1 MNSLFRRIIQKI
13 SRDYG
18 WKPLIKQHYEP
29 DEQYFSEVYR
39 KKLFGKSESAS
50 GPGSGQRATT
60 AIRSHFSKLLQDFS
74 INSMADIPCGD
85 LFWISKVDLENVSYS
100 GFDIVPSLIATL
112 KSQYPQYEF
121 GQFDAINHIPPK
133 KDLILCRDLLVH
145 LTTQQALQVI
155 ENFKKSGTTYLAT
168 TTFTTVETNKELV
181 VPKIGVG
188 WRPLNLSLAPFD
200 LGLPL
205 RVINEESTEG
215 FRRHKDKSLA
225 LFRLN

>member
-1 MNSLFRRIIQKI
+1 
-13 SRDYG
+13 
-18 WKPLIKQHYEP
+18 
-29 DEQYFSEVYR
+29 
-39 KKLFGKSESAS
+39 
-50 GPGSGQRATT
+50 
-60 AIRSHFSKLLQDFS
+60 
-74 INSMADIPCGD
+74 MADIPCGD
-85 LFWISKVDLENVSYS
+85 LFWISKVDLGDVSYS

-112 KSQYPQYEF
+112 DTQYPQYKF
-121 GQFDAINHIPPK
+121 CQFNAINQIPPK

-155 ENFKKSGTTYLAT
+155 DNFKKSGTTYLAI
-168 TTFTTVETNKELV
+168 TTFTEVETNNELV

-188 WRPLNLSLAPFD
+188 WRPLNLSLAPFN

-215 FRRHKDKSLA
+215 LGRYKDKSLA

>member
-1 MNSLFRRIIQKI
+1 MISLLRRIIQKL

-18 WKPLIKQHYEP
+18 WAPLIKKNFEP
-29 DEQYFSEVYR
+29 DENYFSEVYR

-50 GPGSGQRATT
+50 GPGSGQGAPA

-112 KSQYPQYEF
+112 KSQYPQYNF
-121 GQFDAINHIPPK
+121 GQFDAINQIPPK

-155 ENFKKSGTTYLAT
+155 ENFKKSGSTYLAI

-181 VPKIGVG
+181 IPKIGVG
-188 WRPLNLSLAPFD
+188 WRPLNLELVPFD

-215 FRRHKDKSLA
+215 LRKYKDKSLA

>member
-1 MNSLFRRIIQKI
+1 MIPFFRRVIQKL
-13 SRDYG
+13 SRDYE
-18 WKPLIKQHYEP
+18 WAPLIKQNFEP
-29 DEQYFSEVYR
+29 DKHYFNEVYR

-50 GPGSGQRATT
+50 GPGSGHGATA

-74 INSMADIPCGD
+74 ITSMVDIPCGD
-85 LFWISKVDLENVSYS
+85 LFWISKVNLENVTYS

-112 KSQYPQYEF
+112 KSQYSQYEF
-121 GQFDAINHIPPK
+121 SQFDAINEIPPK

-145 LTTQQALQVI
+145 LTTHQALQVI
-155 ENFKKSGTTYLAT
+155 ENFKKSGSIYLAI

-188 WRPLNLSLAPFD
+188 WRPLNLSIAPFD
-200 LGLPL
+200 LRLPL

-215 FRRHKDKSLA
+215 FRRYKDKSLA